1 MTIGGWI
8 FFILAGGAITAL
20 MVFCYSKVLK
30 NDTAD
35 KDTEELYNQ

>member
-20 MVFCYSKVLK
+20 MVFSYLKVIK
-30 NDTAD
+30 SESP
-35 KDTEELYNQ
+35 KEELKEFYNQ